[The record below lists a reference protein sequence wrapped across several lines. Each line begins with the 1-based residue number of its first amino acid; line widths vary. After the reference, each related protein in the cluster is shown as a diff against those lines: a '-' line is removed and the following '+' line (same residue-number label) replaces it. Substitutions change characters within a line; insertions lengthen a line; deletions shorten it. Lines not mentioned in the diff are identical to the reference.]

1 MHRHADGTRT
11 ASGDGRYRIVGLLGA
26 GGMGIVYLAYD
37 LRLQRDVA
45 LKVARKTAADGPGA
59 FRQLER
65 EAAAMVRATGP
76 QVCSVYDLTEWDGR
90 PCLVMERLVG
100 CTLEARIASGAMAT
114 PDLFAIAEQIARG
127 LEAVHRADLIHQDI
141 KPSNVFVTTTGQV
154 KLLDFGLAEPR
165 NAAPGDRASGLR
177 AARESV
183 RGTASYMAPERILR
197 HPVDQRSDLFSLG
210 AIIYEMATGR
220 QPFAGASSAET
231 LFNVLDSTPPAIRTG
246 TSGRPA
252 AIGQLVR
259 RLLAKSP
266 ERRYVSASAVRRD
279 LVTMRTD
286 QSTPV
291 RRKGVQRQ
299 FTTRGVH
306 DASKNHVHTRWQ

>member
-1 MHRHADGTRT
+1 MYRHTDGTRT
-11 ASGDGRYRIVGLLGA
+11 AGGDGRYRIVEPLGA
-26 GGMGIVYLAYD
+26 GGMGIVYLAFD

-45 LKVARKTAADGPGA
+45 LKVARKTAADGPGV

-76 QVCSVYDLTEWDGR
+76 QVCSVYDLTEFDGR

-100 CTLEARIASGAMAT
+100 CTLEALIAGGAMAT
-114 PDLFAIAEQIARG
+114 LELLAIAEQLARG
-127 LEAVHRADLIHQDI
+127 LDAVHRAGLIHLDI

-165 NAAPGDRASGLR
+165 IAAAGDRASGLR

-197 HPVDQRSDLFSLG
+197 QPVDQRSDLFSLG
-210 AIIYEMATGR
+210 AIVYEMATGR
-220 QPFAGASSAET
+220 QPFAGASSAEA

-246 TSGRPA
+246 HIGPAGRDRPA
-252 AIGQLVR
+252 VR

-266 ERRYVSASAVRRD
+266 ERRYVSAAAVRKD
-279 LVTMRTD
+279 LVAMRTD

-291 RRKGVQRQ
+291 RRKGIQRQ
-299 FTTRGVH
+299 FSTRGIH
-306 DASKNHVHTRWQ
+306 DASKNHVLTRCQ